1 MIETH
6 LKALARANFFA
17 GIDPVHAEKL
27 IDCLSP
33 KIKLYEKN
41 EIIIKAGD
49 SVQSIGIILSGR
61 ARAYAEDLDGNQTLM
76 TNLTPLSVFGEI
88 LVSTRTHKSPVTVYA
103 ASDVTV
109 AFIEYDKTFSICSEG
124 CDAHR
129 EFMQNMLKAIG
140 DKYFQ
145 LFDRI
150 NILREKSL
158 RDKILAYLHVLGEK
172 EKGRG
177 EAYRQV
183 KLPFSKTT
191 LAEYLLANRSAL
203 SRELQRMINDG
214 IIKMNGRE
222 IILLSSDSGYR
233 SQYI

>member
-1 MIETH
+1 MRTNH
-6 LKALARANFFA
+6 LKALARASFFA
-17 GIDPVHAEKL
+17 DIDSRDYEKL

-33 KIKLYEKN
+33 QIRLYEKN
-41 EIIIKAGD
+41 EIIIAAGD
-49 SVQSIGIILSGR
+49 SVQSIGIILTGR

-150 NILREKSL
+150 TVLREKSL
-158 RDKILAYLHVLGEK
+158 RDKILAYLHALGEK
-172 EKGRG
+172 ENDMP
-177 EAYRQV
+177 EACRQV
-183 KLPFSKTT
+183 TLPFSKTT
-191 LAEYLLANRSAL
+191 FAEYLLANRSAL
-203 SRELQRMINDG
+203 SRELQRMVNDG
-214 IIKMNGRE
+214 IIAMDGKVIR
-222 IILLSSDSGYR
+222 LL
-233 SQYI
+233 